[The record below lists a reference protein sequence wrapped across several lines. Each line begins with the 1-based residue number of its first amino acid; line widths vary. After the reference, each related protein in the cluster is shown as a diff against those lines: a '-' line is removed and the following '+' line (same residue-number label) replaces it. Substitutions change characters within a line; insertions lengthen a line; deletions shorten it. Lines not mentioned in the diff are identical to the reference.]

1 MALLK
6 SAWEI
11 ALEKTANIEADP
23 EKIREEMAFTDGRR
37 LAGSYLTDLE
47 NDGKV
52 IKNEYETASD
62 EKKEILK
69 KAFGTTILLNIALP
83 QSEEYEQR
91 IEKMIYIA
99 TIIDGEQGETT
110 LLLDHVGQFM
120 GKYLNARDSLLER
133 AREQYEPH
141 WQQKRERMM
150 QQYGK
155 ADGVSLDQ
163 DPEFI
168 NLVQKS
174 FAQLS
179 EQYQQVLDE
188 AKEQIKESWN
198 L

>member
-52 IKNEYETASD
+52 IKSEYETASD
-62 EKKEILK
+62 DKKEVLK

-91 IEKMIYIA
+91 IERMIFIA
-99 TIIDGEQGETT
+99 SIIDGEQGETT
-110 LLLDHVGQFM
+110 LLISHVGQFM

-155 ADGVSLDQ
+155 TDGLSLDQ

-179 EQYQQVLDE
+179 DQYQQVLDE
-188 AKEQIKESWN
+188 AKEQIKENWN

>member
-47 NDGKV
+47 NDGKT
-52 IKNEYETASD
+52 IKSEYETASD

-91 IEKMIYIA
+91 IERMIFIA
-99 TIIDGEQGETT
+99 AIVDGEQGETT
-110 LLLDHVGQFM
+110 LLLGHVGQFM

-155 ADGVSLDQ
+155 ADGLSLDQ

-179 EQYQQVLDE
+179 DQYQQVLDE

>member
-47 NDGKV
+47 NDGKA
-52 IKNEYETASD
+52 IKNEYQTASD

-99 TIIDGEQGETT
+99 TIIDGEKGEIT

-155 ADGVSLDQ
+155 ADGLSLDQ

-188 AKEQIKESWN
+188 AKEQIKENWN

>member
-1 MALLK
+1 MTLLK

-23 EKIREEMAFTDGRR
+23 DKIREEMAFTDGRR

-47 NDGKV
+47 NDGKT
-52 IKNEYETASD
+52 IKNEYETATS
-62 EKKEILK
+62 EKRDILK

-83 QSEEYEQR
+83 QSEEFKQR
-91 IEKMIYIA
+91 MEKMIFLA
-99 TIIDGEQGETT
+99 TIIDGDQGEITQ
-110 LLLDHVGQFM
+110 LLGHVEQFM

-155 ADGVSLDQ
+155 TDGLSLEQ

-188 AKEQIKESWN
+188 AKEQIKENWD

>member
-188 AKEQIKESWN
+188 AKEQIKENWN